1 MAEEKTDIE
10 EVIVAERQSLE
21 YKAKDADL
29 IVAIDTAVKE
39 AKPLKEYVDK
49 IGKRN
54 ETYWEKGTEV
64 DPKKIHPTRAKITVN
79 RIFMSVETIL
89 PMLTSR
95 TPEPMIGGE
104 ITNDIREKL
113 IKALTIAYEV
123 KQKVQQEL
131 QKIIRH
137 WFLYRIGVWKYR
149 WDEGFVLETVL
160 PSKIGIDP
168 RGTEDIKNCEF
179 MYEQME
185 DTIEDLILK
194 FPKKKKELT
203 DKYAKDRMKS
213 KVGYIEF
220 WGGKGEW
227 VAWKLGNMLLEKKKN
242 PNFDYTEDNNLF
254 KKPQFPYLILNVF
267 NLGKNLYD
275 DSVTPDTPILIR
287 RYGKFLDIIPIE
299 ELTPNYRENTG
310 YWEKYRHVDQN
321 IEVLT
326 KEKKWSKI
334 AYVYRHKVKKDIYT
348 IVTGEGVTKVTGDHS
363 LFQDNKEIKVKDL
376 KEKDRIDVVDFDFQN
391 DFSEIT
397 KEYAY
402 ALGFFVAE
410 GWANGVKFGA
420 KGNGW
425 SISQKTPEKLEKIK
439 NVLEEAWNQ
448 SFVIRESNGMY
459 TLNSIGWREDL
470 VNWFRKN
477 CYTRSG
483 EKRVPIQILNSDKDI
498 KRAFLEGYWDG
509 DGFGHIA
516 DGEAKCSTKSFVL
529 ASGVSY
535 LLRCLGY
542 KSGIYCR
549 QDKESN
555 FEIKIIRSFRRNFQS
570 NEVKN
575 IYCRKNDGFVYDIE
589 TADES
594 HSFVAGVGY
603 IVHHNSSL
611 IEQVIPLQDSVN
623 KRKNQISDLT
633 DENKK
638 LITASS
644 RAISKEEFQKFI
656 NKYGMLGLWLDNGE
670 ITDIRTEGG
679 VADAA
684 TFNDLSHSISEI
696 DNIMGTHSTTRGER
710 KEQETLGGR
719 RLLTGADYGRI
730 DTIII
735 RIEQLMENFYNAH
748 LHMIKVY
755 STEDAVF
762 SDGEE
767 TVKVNRDEI
776 PTGIMAIV
784 KKGSTLPV
792 DKAARAEMAVKLAQ
806 FGFIDPKTL
815 FEELGYGDEEQRTQD
830 LFQWLALTGKI
841 QPQQPTGGQ
850 GATKG
855 GGGREGAT
863 QSAQLA
869 RLREIMSSKKFKALS
884 DEQKQIIISKAR
896 EITQAIKGGKR

>member
-1 MAEEKTDIE
+1 MAEEKQTNEIE
-10 EVIVAERQSLE
+10 EVVLAERQSLE
-21 YKAKDADL
+21 YKAKDSDL
-29 IVAIDTAVKE
+29 LVAIETAVKE
-39 AKPLKEYVDK
+39 AKPLKDYVDK

-64 DPKKIHPTRAKITVN
+64 DPKAIHPKRAKIVVN

-104 ITNDIREKL
+104 ITNDVREKL

-131 QKIIRH
+131 QKVIRH

-179 MYEQME
+179 IYEQME
-185 DTIEDLILK
+185 DTIEDLIKK
-194 FPKKKKELT
+194 FPKKKKALT
-203 DKYAKDRMKS
+203 AKYTKDRMKS

-227 VAWKLGNMLLEKKKN
+227 VAWKLGEILLDKMKN
-242 PNFDYTEDNNLF
+242 PNFDYGKGEPLEGEEPTEPNNLF
-254 KKPQFPYLILNVF
+254 KNPQFPYLILNVF
-267 NLGKNLYD
+267 NLGRNLYD
-275 DSVTPDTPILIR
+275 DS
-287 RYGKFLDIIPIE
+287 
-299 ELTPNYRENTG
+299 
-310 YWEKYRHVDQN
+310 
-321 IEVLT
+321 
-326 KEKKWSKI
+326 
-334 AYVYRHKVKKDIYT
+334 
-348 IVTGEGVTKVTGDHS
+348 
-363 LFQDNKEIKVKDL
+363 
-376 KEKDRIDVVDFDFQN
+376 
-391 DFSEIT
+391 
-397 KEYAY
+397 
-402 ALGFFVAE
+402 
-410 GWANGVKFGA
+410 
-420 KGNGW
+420 
-425 SISQKTPEKLEKIK
+425 
-439 NVLEEAWNQ
+439 
-448 SFVIRESNGMY
+448 
-459 TLNSIGWREDL
+459 
-470 VNWFRKN
+470 
-477 CYTRSG
+477 
-483 EKRVPIQILNSDKDI
+483 
-498 KRAFLEGYWDG
+498 
-509 DGFGHIA
+509 
-516 DGEAKCSTKSFVL
+516 
-529 ASGVSY
+529 
-535 LLRCLGY
+535 
-542 KSGIYCR
+542 
-549 QDKESN
+549 
-555 FEIKIIRSFRRNFQS
+555 
-570 NEVKN
+570 
-575 IYCRKNDGFVYDIE
+575 
-589 TADES
+589 
-594 HSFVAGVGY
+594 
-603 IVHHNSSL
+603 SL
-611 IEQVIPLQDSVN
+611 IEQAIPIQDSVN

-670 ITDIRTEGG
+670 ITDIKAEGG
-679 VADAA
+679 TADAA

-748 LHMIKVY
+748 LHMLKVY
-755 STEDAVF
+755 STEDATF

-767 TVKVNRDEI
+767 TVSINRDEI
-776 PTGIMAIV
+776 PEGIMVIV

-806 FGFIDPKTL
+806 FQFIDPKTL

-841 QPQQPTGGQ
+841 APQQPAGGQ
-850 GATKG
+850 GAAQG
-855 GGGREGAT
+855 GGGEGAT

-869 RLREIMSSKKFKALS
+869 RLKEIMTSKKFKSLP
-884 DEQKQIIISKAR
+884 DDQKKQIVSKAR
-896 EITQAIKGGKR
+896 EITNAIKKTK

>member
-1 MAEEKTDIE
+1 MAEEQKTDIE

-21 YKAKDADL
+21 YKAKDTDL
-29 IVAIDTAVKE
+29 IVAIDTAVRE
-39 AKPLKEYVDK
+39 AKPLKDYVDK

-54 ETYWEKGTEV
+54 ETYWRKGTEV
-64 DPKKIHPTRAKITVN
+64 DPKKIHPARAKIVVN

-104 ITNDIREKL
+104 ITNDVREKL

-131 QKIIRH
+131 QKVIRH

-185 DTIEDLILK
+185 DTIEDLIEK
-194 FPKKKKELT
+194 FPKKKKQIT
-203 DKYAKDRMKS
+203 AKYTKDRMKS

-227 VAWKLGNMLLEKKKN
+227 VAWKMGNILLDKTKN
-242 PNFDYTEDNNLF
+242 PNFDYGETPIEGEEPIEPTEPNNLF

-267 NLGKNLYD
+267 NLGRNLYD
-275 DSVTPDTPILIR
+275 DS
-287 RYGKFLDIIPIE
+287 
-299 ELTPNYRENTG
+299 
-310 YWEKYRHVDQN
+310 
-321 IEVLT
+321 
-326 KEKKWSKI
+326 
-334 AYVYRHKVKKDIYT
+334 
-348 IVTGEGVTKVTGDHS
+348 
-363 LFQDNKEIKVKDL
+363 
-376 KEKDRIDVVDFDFQN
+376 
-391 DFSEIT
+391 
-397 KEYAY
+397 
-402 ALGFFVAE
+402 
-410 GWANGVKFGA
+410 
-420 KGNGW
+420 
-425 SISQKTPEKLEKIK
+425 
-439 NVLEEAWNQ
+439 
-448 SFVIRESNGMY
+448 
-459 TLNSIGWREDL
+459 
-470 VNWFRKN
+470 
-477 CYTRSG
+477 
-483 EKRVPIQILNSDKDI
+483 
-498 KRAFLEGYWDG
+498 
-509 DGFGHIA
+509 
-516 DGEAKCSTKSFVL
+516 
-529 ASGVSY
+529 
-535 LLRCLGY
+535 
-542 KSGIYCR
+542 
-549 QDKESN
+549 
-555 FEIKIIRSFRRNFQS
+555 
-570 NEVKN
+570 
-575 IYCRKNDGFVYDIE
+575 
-589 TADES
+589 
-594 HSFVAGVGY
+594 
-603 IVHHNSSL
+603 SL
-611 IEQVIPLQDSVN
+611 IEQAIPIQDSVN

-670 ITDIRTEGG
+670 ITDIKTEGG

-748 LHMIKVY
+748 LHMLKVY
-755 STEDAVF
+755 STEDATF

-767 TVKVNRDEI
+767 TVKINRDEI
-776 PTGIMAIV
+776 PTGIMVIV

-806 FGFIDPKTL
+806 FQFIDPETL
-815 FEELGYGDEEQRTQD
+815 FTELGYGNEVERTQK
-830 LFQWLALTGKI
+830 LYRWLEATGKI
-841 QPQQPTGGQ
+841 QPQAQGQPTGQPTGG
-850 GATKG
+850 GEKAT
-855 GGGREGAT
+855 
-863 QSAQLA
+863 QLA
-869 RLREIMSSKKFKALS
+869 RIKKAMTSPQFKKLPP
-884 DEQKQIIISKAR
+884 EQQKEMVDRAR
-896 EITQAIKGGKR
+896 EIVAQIKGTR